1 MIPIKDDN
9 PRLRPPIFT
18 VGLIAL
24 NVVAFYFEIQS
35 GLNNVVFQYGAIP
48 VNIVELRELHTLLT
62 SMFLHGGFLHLG
74 GNMLYLWIFG
84 DNIEGYLGHSRF
96 LIFYL
101 LCGLVAVF
109 THIFLNGTSE
119 IPMVGA
125 SGAVSGLL
133 GAYLVKYPKAR
144 VLVVI
149 PIVCFL
155 TIRKIPAYVV
165 LGFWFVIQL
174 FYGLSSLGI
183 SQGGG
188 VAFWA
193 HIGGFAAGI
202 LLIYIFP
209 AKKLR
214 ISSSYT

>member
-24 NVVAFYFEIQS
+24 NIVAFYFEIQF
-35 GLNNVVFQYGAIP
+35 GLDTVVYQYGAIP
-48 VNIVELRELHTLLT
+48 SHIVELQSLETLLT

-96 LIFYL
+96 LMFYL

-109 THIFLNGTSE
+109 THIFLSGISE

-149 PIVCFL
+149 PIVWFL

-165 LGFWFVIQL
+165 LGFWFAMQL
-174 FYGLSSLGI
+174 FYALSSLGI

-202 LLIYIFP
+202 VLIYLFP
-209 AKKLR
+209 AKKLKV
-214 ISSSYT
+214 SSN

>member
-24 NVVAFYFEIQS
+24 NIVAFYFEIQF
-35 GLNNVVFQYGAIP
+35 GLDTVVYQYGAIP
-48 VNIVELRELHTLLT
+48 SHIVELQSLETLLT

-96 LIFYL
+96 LMFYL
-101 LCGLVAVF
+101 LCGLVAAF
-109 THIFLNGTSE
+109 THIFLSGISE

-149 PIVCFL
+149 PIVWFL
-155 TIRKIPAYVV
+155 TIRKIPAYIV
-165 LGFWFVIQL
+165 LGFWFVMQL
-174 FYGLSSLGI
+174 FYALSSLGI

-202 LLIYIFP
+202 VLIYLFP
-209 AKKLR
+209 AKKLKV
-214 ISSSYT
+214 SSN

>member
-1 MIPIKDDN
+1 MIPLKDDN

-18 VGLIAL
+18 VGLIAI
-24 NVVAFYFEIQS
+24 NIVAFYFEIQI
-35 GLNNVVFQYGAIP
+35 GLNKVVFQYGAIP
-48 VNIVELRELHTLLT
+48 ANIVELRELHTLLT

-96 LIFYL
+96 LVFYL
-101 LCGLVAVF
+101 FCGLVAVF
-109 THIFLNGTSE
+109 THIFLSGISE
-119 IPMVGA
+119 TPMVGA

-149 PIVCFL
+149 PIVWFL

-165 LGFWFVIQL
+165 LGFWFVMQL

-193 HIGGFAAGI
+193 HIGGFAAGM
-202 LLIYIFP
+202 LLISLLP
-209 AKKLR
+209 EKETEDKLKL
-214 ISSSYT
+214 

>member
-24 NVVAFYFEIQS
+24 NIVAFYFEIQF
-35 GLNNVVFQYGAIP
+35 GLDTVVYQYGAIP
-48 VNIVELRELHTLLT
+48 SHIVELQSLETLLT

-96 LIFYL
+96 LMFYL

-109 THIFLNGTSE
+109 THIFLSGISE

-149 PIVCFL
+149 PIVWFL
-155 TIRKIPAYVV
+155 TIRKIPAYIV
-165 LGFWFVIQL
+165 LGFWFVMQL
-174 FYGLSSLGI
+174 FYALSSLGI

-202 LLIYIFP
+202 VLIYLFP
-209 AKKLR
+209 AKKLKV
-214 ISSSYT
+214 SSN

>member
-24 NVVAFYFEIQS
+24 NIVAFYFEIQF
-35 GLNNVVFQYGAIP
+35 GLDTVVYQYGAIP
-48 VNIVELRELHTLLT
+48 SHIVKLQSLETLLT

-96 LIFYL
+96 LMFYL

-109 THIFLNGTSE
+109 THIFLSGISE

-149 PIVCFL
+149 PIVWFL

-165 LGFWFVIQL
+165 LGFWFAMQL
-174 FYGLSSLGI
+174 FYALSSLGI

-202 LLIYIFP
+202 VLIYLFP
-209 AKKLR
+209 AKKLKV
-214 ISSSYT
+214 SSN

>member
-24 NVVAFYFEIQS
+24 NIVAFYFEIQF
-35 GLNNVVFQYGAIP
+35 GLDTVVYQYGAIP
-48 VNIVELRELHTLLT
+48 SHIVELKSLETLLT

-96 LIFYL
+96 LMFYL

-109 THIFLNGTSE
+109 THIFLSGISE

-149 PIVCFL
+149 PIVWFL
-155 TIRKIPAYVV
+155 TIRKIPAYIV
-165 LGFWFVIQL
+165 LGFWFVMQL
-174 FYGLSSLGI
+174 FYALSSLGI

-193 HIGGFAAGI
+193 HIGGFAAEI
-202 LLIYIFP
+202 VLIYLFP
-209 AKKLR
+209 AKKLKV
-214 ISSSYT
+214 SSN